1 MLCLKPAEDVDVK
14 YIQPTIVKENERPEL
29 HYGGLY
35 YTRKTFTGPLQ
46 RRTGEGDTVYCKVD
60 PQCYLVLHV
69 AMQQESY

>member
-35 YTRKTFTGPLQ
+35 YTRKTFTAPFPFSVVKS
-46 RRTGEGDTVYCKVD
+46 RT
-60 PQCYLVLHV
+60 
-69 AMQQESY
+69 